1 VVDRELA
8 AEVTLET
15 AQEIVNRASEI
26 TASKLQETETAGADV
41 VIRPQ
46 VGDLHWTDFSRA
58 GDLVRQ
64 GEEATRASLER
75 IRAVLSLPHRIARFA
90 GQFIKAA
97 GQ

>member
-1 VVDRELA
+1 
-8 AEVTLET
+8 
-15 AQEIVNRASEI
+15 
-26 TASKLQETETAGADV
+26 V

-64 GEEATRASLER
+64 GEEATRASLGR
-75 IRAVLSLPHRIARFA
+75 IRAALPLSRRIARFA
-90 GQFIKAA
+90 GRFSKAV